1 MQIMNTGSGSRYS
14 NRFLFR
20 LALFATGIVIC
31 LSPAQASPVEIV
43 AHRGGYQLYPENT
56 LAAFQA
62 CSGLVDRIELDV
74 RTTADGELVVMHDET
89 VNRTTVGYQAI
100 TNESGYAL
108 TNVVDLTL
116 AQLKTL
122 DAGSK
127 FSPAFAGE
135 RIPTFAEALRALP
148 AGIPVVVHMK
158 ACSASNVVGVLRA
171 ENALSNAT
179 AYCDSWNFLYDAH
192 ALEPDLALCAGY
204 IPSVNGELT
213 PVRIANRKR
222 EGIFSLA
229 WVPADVTREVVD
241 LMHFYGME
249 IQVAAANPVEIQT
262 LLDLG
267 VDRILVGNPA
277 LAKALIRG
285 APSSNAQLSQN
296 LAAYWKFD
304 EGLSNP
310 AAVAD
315 DVEEHS
321 PVRLAGAAA
330 APTWTAGDDA
340 RLGGALSFDGT
351 NDYALV
357 PTNEFLNIGTNA
369 VSISAWVKLSCLPL
383 GLAKGYACIFD
394 DRDNNAYV
402 LYLDRQSREL
412 RFRVTD
418 SSGMTARPGIFQNN
432 LKTGVWH
439 HVVGVY
445 DGAASPA
452 AGQALIYLDGVVQ
465 DVHVGNDG
473 TPRIGL
479 TNQVCRGQAAAFG
492 RNGLENDYY
501 FNGAVDDVAIWNRAL
516 TPAEVRQIYSAG
528 TNGIP
533 LERKVMTIWIAD
545 VYADPETSDMVMDV
559 RVDHGSMTN
568 LSLDL
573 RGATAAN
580 EPFTQRAASQ
590 NRQGHHAS
598 FRVPHPG
605 GPFQPRS
612 NPDEIPPPIFF
623 HVVSP

>member
-1 MQIMNTGSGSRYS
+1 MNTGSGSRYS
-14 NRFLFR
+14 FPRFR
-20 LALFATGIVIC
+20 LAFVAAGVFTC
-31 LSPAQASPVEIV
+31 LSSTQAAPVEIV

-62 CSGLVDRIELDV
+62 CSGLVERIELDV

-100 TNESGYAL
+100 TNESGVVL
-108 TNVVDLTL
+108 SNVVDLTL

-148 AGIPVVVHMK
+148 PGIPVVVHMK

-171 ENALSNAT
+171 ENALSNAI

-192 ALEPDLALCAGY
+192 ALEPGLALCAGY
-204 IPSVNGELT
+204 APGGYGELT
-213 PVRIANRKR
+213 PARIANLKR
-222 EGIFSLA
+222 AGIYSFACFL
-229 WVPADVTREVVD
+229 ADVTREFVD

-249 IQVAAANPVEIQT
+249 IQVAAANPGEVQT

-296 LAAYWKFD
+296 LVAYWKFD
-304 EGLSNP
+304 EGLSDP
-310 AAVAD
+310 AAAVAD
-315 DVEEHS
+315 DIEDHS
-321 PVRLAGAAA
+321 PVRRAGAAA

-340 RLGGALSFDGT
+340 RGGALAFDGT

-369 VSISAWVKLSCLPL
+369 VSISAWVKLSRLPL
-383 GLAKGYACIFD
+383 ELAKGYACIFD
-394 DRDNNAYV
+394 DRDKNAYV
-402 LYLDRQSREL
+402 LYLDRQNREL

-418 SSGMTARPGIFQNN
+418 SNGMAARPGIFQNN

-452 AGQALIYLDGVVQ
+452 AGQALIYLDGVLQ
-465 DVHVGNDG
+465 DVHVGDDG
-473 TPRIGL
+473 NPRSGL
-479 TNQVCRGQAAAFG
+479 TNLVCRGQAAAFG

-516 TPAEVRQIYSAG
+516 SPAEVRQIYSAG

-533 LERKVMTIWIAD
+533 LERKVMVIWIAD

-573 RGATAAN
+573 RGAPAAT
-580 EPFTQRAASQ
+580 EPYTQRVASQ

-598 FRVPHPG
+598 FRVPRPG
-605 GPFQPRS
+605 DSFQPRS

-623 HVVSP
+623 QVVSP